1 MATRFVV
8 RIELSPA
15 AKRMLSS
22 ISERNG
28 MTQVAVMSRLM
39 KWFNAQ
45 PDEIQAAVLHRY
57 PVAYEADIAKL
68 ILRRMADK
76 G

>member
-1 MATRFVV
+1 MARRFVIRV
-8 RIELSPA
+8 ELSPP
-15 AKRMLSS
+15 AKRLLSA

-28 MTQVAVMSRLM
+28 MTQVAVMSRLV

-45 PDEIQAAVLHRY
+45 PDSLQAAVLGRY
-57 PVAYEADIAKL
+57 PEKYEADIAKL

-76 G
+76 A